1 MLATELEFERLVRE
15 RLAREAKAEVRAKVG
30 ADRKTSE
37 KERVEQA
44 DDDESPT
51 SSDSEPSQETIS
63 TAQLESDT
71 LPEQSDALTT
81 ANDTDGAQGDNPA
94 EVNVDD
100 EAPDE
105 EYQSQKDI
113 QQLKFA
119 AERKATAALMAQRPR
134 TTRPSQDVGANSL
147 HVDVPVDP
155 VNDLALDALVSNAA
169 IQKQYEEGADKRN
182 LSFETVQSTEPEL
195 ADDLEEPKVPI
206 SIFRKILGLG
216 RRAA

>member
-51 SSDSEPSQETIS
+51 SSDSEPSQETIN

-81 ANDTDGAQGDNPA
+81 ANDTDGA
-94 EVNVDD
+94 
-100 EAPDE
+100 
-105 EYQSQKDI
+105 
-113 QQLKFA
+113 
-119 AERKATAALMAQRPR
+119 
-134 TTRPSQDVGANSL
+134 
-147 HVDVPVDP
+147 
-155 VNDLALDALVSNAA
+155 
-169 IQKQYEEGADKRN
+169 
-182 LSFETVQSTEPEL
+182 
-195 ADDLEEPKVPI
+195 
-206 SIFRKILGLG
+206 
-216 RRAA
+216 

>member
-51 SSDSEPSQETIS
+51 SSDSEPSQETIN

-147 HVDVPVDP
+147 YVDVPVDP

>member
-147 HVDVPVDP
+147 YVDVPVDP